1 MSSRLQGQ
9 NDNVFCPVS
18 NVLFVQAQ
26 HRNSSFCVLVPKSS
40 IGHTL
45 MLSTLLKKRN
55 EIDPLCETCHFFHF
69 KQKQKTGTFQLITN
83 VAKGTNN
90 CSSFTGRRGHEF
102 LASVVFIIKECCVA
116 WKILRHLREACK
128 WVLWEKIAPWV
139 SHYHPRWIRP
149 KSFFGIIRFSMQSLP
164 RCSMMY

>member
-1 MSSRLQGQ
+1 MCYLYKHNIEIRH
-9 NDNVFCPVS
+9 FVS
-18 NVLFVQAQ
+18 WFLKAQ
-26 HRNSSFCVLVPKSS
+26 SDILWCLEHFWKKERNRSLVWNMP
-40 IGHTL
+40 
-45 MLSTLLKKRN
+45 
-55 EIDPLCETCHFFHF
+55 FFPF
-69 KQKQKTGTFQLITN
+69 QTKTKTGTFQLITN

-90 CSSFTGRRGHEF
+90 CSSFTKRRGHEF

-116 WKILRHLREACK
+116 WKILRHLIEACK